1 MVRKV
6 TEATKA
12 YKKAW
17 YQKNKEKKKTSDRA
31 RYLAKKEEILNRAKE
46 YYLNNKDA
54 KSEYDKKYQQKN
66 AEKITARRKIYFKKY
81 KELNRGYLALKN
93 RRRKNELK
101 NNQTPLWSNL
111 NAINIIY
118 RQAKRKSNI
127 EGRQYHVDHIIP
139 LNGKFVSGLH
149 VVENLQIILAKE
161 NLAKGNKY
169 DNP

>member
-54 KSEYDKKYQQKN
+54 KSEYDKKL
-66 AEKITARRKIYFKKY
+66 R
-81 KELNRGYLALKN
+81 
-93 RRRKNELK
+93 
-101 NNQTPLWSNL
+101 
-111 NAINIIY
+111 
-118 RQAKRKSNI
+118 
-127 EGRQYHVDHIIP
+127 D
-139 LNGKFVSGLH
+139 
-149 VVENLQIILAKE
+149 
-161 NLAKGNKY
+161 
-169 DNP
+169 